1 MSVFASLTNKIGT
14 CMEKL
19 KKNKKKKW
27 EGRNE
32 TKKKK
37 WDGGKEADTRRHHYP
52 P

>member
-1 MSVFASLTNKIGT
+1 
-14 CMEKL
+14 MEKL

-32 TKKKK
+32 SKKKK